1 MVPPVLGRDRPARL
15 ADDVGGAVTVLA
27 PAELTLVRRVPF
39 LAPLDD
45 AAIEELAG
53 AGRRSRWK
61 AGERIVTEL
70 EAGAD
75 VFVVLRGEAEVSLEA
90 RRGEKEV
97 LGRLG
102 PGDGF
107 GEMSSLTGELRSATV
122 VALADL
128 EALVLPDDV
137 FDDLRERRP
146 QVAVALARLIAD
158 RLAGAERTIE
168 ELLASPEQCT
178 PQAPAAKASRGSVGR
193 AWRELVVGRRKDLA
207 FLTFA
212 SFVTTLLVVRL
223 GVYLS
228 FRFHVA
234 SFGVLRSAYMTG
246 FALLGLSAAASLLT
260 FRPGWRRA
268 IALAYGIAV
277 ALILNELGVTL
288 AFDIFYKDI
297 HTPDPTV
304 PFDVEQLYR
313 RTEGVRGVMIA
324 FALLLQAAYLRPFWR
339 RAVFILR
346 TRARR
351 VLSRGT

>member
-1 MVPPVLGRDRPARL
+1 MTELL
-15 ADDVGGAVTVLA
+15 
-27 PAELTLVRRVPF
+27 PAEVALVRRVPF

-45 AAIEELAG
+45 AAIAELATL
-53 AGRRSRWK
+53 GRRARWMV
-61 AGERIVTEL
+61 GERIVTEL

-75 VFVVLRGEAEVSLEA
+75 VFVVLSGEADVSLEA

-97 LGRLG
+97 LGRIG
-102 PGDGF
+102 PGDAF

-122 VALADL
+122 VALGPL

-146 QVAVALARLIAD
+146 QVAVALARMLAD
-158 RLAGAERTIE
+158 RLAAAEGTIE
-168 ELLASPEQCT
+168 QLLASPQ
-178 PQAPAAKASRGSVGR
+178 PGQSLPPPSVGPAARGSVGR

-212 SFVTTLLVVRL
+212 AFVTTLLVVRAS
-223 GVYLS
+223 VYLS
-228 FRFHVA
+228 FRFQLA
-234 SFGVLRSAYMTG
+234 PFGILRSAYMTG

-260 FRPGWRRA
+260 FRPGWRRG

-304 PFDVEQLYR
+304 PFDVEELYR
-313 RTEGVRGVMIA
+313 RTEGMRGILIA
-324 FALLLQAAYLRPFWR
+324 LAVLLQAAYLRPFWR
-339 RAVFILR
+339 RAAFVLR

-351 VLSRGT
+351 ILSRGG